1 MITLVLMCWQVL
13 AMSATFSANAL
24 SGIERLMRRPQRI
37 MLAPDHVSLLGV
49 RQFYSLV
56 PGTLLVLLCSL
67 PPGALAS
74 THCHTLATGALVF
87 PLCSGGFSMVLGA
100 LVLLYCLEKL
110 QPLVLYLDYLRH
122 MCRGEQRPGAAGGQ
136 GARVPGAGSAPELH
150 AGGALL
156 CAPARGGL
164 AGAAPVRRRLPGR
177 VPVRRD
183 YYILG
188 LSYSL
193 SPIIS
198 QQSVCRGFS
207 ADAPPV
213 RRAFSSRLLVERG
226 SCTAPESSTA
236 CSHVPVSYQ
245 HRRFGWHQACAM
257 RP

>member
-49 RQFYSLV
+49 RQYYSLV

-67 PPGALAS
+67 PPGALVN
-74 THCHTLATGALVF
+74 THCYTLATGLVF
-87 PLCSGGFSMVLGA
+87 PICSGCFSKVLGA
-100 LVLLYCLEKL
+100 LVLLYCLVKL
-110 QPLVLYLDYLRH
+110 QPLVLYLDYLHH

-156 CAPARGGL
+156 RAPARGGL

-177 VPVRRD
+177 LPVRRD
-183 YYILG
+183 FYILG
-188 LSYSL
+188 LLYSL
-193 SPIIS
+193 LPIIS
-198 QQSVCRGFS
+198 QQSVCTGCI

-213 RRAFSSRLLVERG
+213 RRAFSSCLLVERG
-226 SCTAPESSTA
+226 SCIAPESSTA
-236 CSHVPVSYQ
+236 CSHVPVSY
-245 HRRFGWHQACAM
+245 
-257 RP
+257 